1 MTRDMRPDE
10 LEAFEEDIV
19 QGGSSAEPL
28 PTNDDV
34 ERQSEIGRETV
45 NDKDEDGLPDD
56 PAKYRV
62 PS

>member
-1 MTRDMRPDE
+1 MPRDMRPDE
-10 LEAFEEDIV
+10 LETFEEEIV
-19 QGGSSAEPL
+19 QGEGASSGGLRPEA
-28 PTNDDV
+28 D
-34 ERQSEIGRETV
+34 RQQSEIARETV